1 MTEFVSTA
9 VDTLKTLEM
18 KICIAHAFAK
28 NGRFTIIRSDDRQA
42 LVDLGGPDTDG
53 LGPDRIDGDE
63 PEIPGENILVDDD
76 RAFSAFEDADYEE
89 SNDSITGGCGDIA
102 ACNS

>member
-1 MTEFVSTA
+1 MTEFVSIA
-9 VDTLKTLEM
+9 VDTLKTPEM

-28 NGRFTIIRSDDRQA
+28 NGGFTIIRSDDRQA

-76 RAFSAFEDADYEE
+76 RASSAFGDANYEE
-89 SNDSITGGCGDIA
+89 SNDSITDEC
-102 ACNS
+102 